1 MLVPLEFS
9 GLIVTAGRG
18 VILGL
23 TVYCHLWQYT
33 VMNSEAASLHE
44 KRTAATREHLLDA
57 AFARLVEHPDEPFS
71 HEVVAKAAGVGP
83 RTVYRY
89 FPTQSD
95 MFEALW
101 FRLREESGTVFP
113 LSEEEIVPSLAVLY
127 RAFDKNEK
135 LVRAVLESPAGA
147 RVRARGADEGRACFE
162 QSLRGLLEGRSAA
175 ERRRVRAVFQG
186 LHSGVFWQM
195 LHDRG
200 ELSAP
205 EAIAAA
211 GWAAQALLD
220 TLRRE
225 RKKRKGD

>member
-1 MLVPLEFS
+1 MTPETGTL
-9 GLIVTAGRG
+9 
-18 VILGL
+18 
-23 TVYCHLWQYT
+23 Q
-33 VMNSEAASLHE
+33 E

-57 AFARLVEHPDEPFS
+57 AFERLVEHPDEPFS
-71 HEVVAKAAGVGP
+71 HEAVAKAAGVGA

-89 FPTQSD
+89 FPAQSD
-95 MFEALW
+95 LFEALW
-101 FRLREESGTVFP
+101 LRLREQSGTVFP
-113 LSEEEIVPSLAVLY
+113 RAEEEIVPSLGVLY
-127 RAFDKNEK
+127 RAFDENEK

-200 ELSAP
+200 ELAGTD
-205 EAIAAA
+205 AIAAA
-211 GWAAQALLD
+211 SWAAQALLD